1 MLGKA
6 KLLWAVAWFKSR
18 TSYGWSEGMQKALL
32 SLLLLQHLVVEWQ
45 CGEATAVDGKGKQS
59 WP

>member
-1 MLGKA
+1 
-6 KLLWAVAWFKSR
+6 
-18 TSYGWSEGMQKALL
+18 MQKALL
-32 SLLLLQHLVVEWQ
+32 SLLLLQHLLVEWQ